1 MVRRNRSESRA
12 GQLLAEI
19 EPPEV
24 DQELNQASPELLH
37 SGSSYNDVAGQQR
50 AQSYQTATPPAG
62 NHRKGRDRR
71 RQSSAQHA
79 SSEGFGRGGE
89 SSASLNPH
97 KTKVQYS
104 AEL

>member
-50 AQSYQTATPPAG
+50 AQSYQQQHPQCGITE
-62 NHRKGRDRR
+62 RGRDRWRAKLRATRFLR
-71 RQSSAQHA
+71 RL
-79 SSEGFGRGGE
+79 RPGE

-97 KTKVQYS
+97 KTKVQ
-104 AEL
+104 

>member
-50 AQSYQTATPPAG
+50 AQSYQTATP
-62 NHRKGRDRR
+62 RR
-71 RQSSAQHA
+71 GIT
-79 SSEGFGRGGE
+79 ERGGTGGGKAPRNMLPQKASAAAE
-89 SSASLNPH
+89 SLPR
-97 KTKVQYS
+97 V
-104 AEL
+104 